1 MTHFHLRLFIEDQFV
16 KYHWRVNMDYDD
28 DFMFLNEGND
38 PGEEAQDAVGA
49 PSNELRK
56 VFIVTVRKY
65 EGRI

>member
-1 MTHFHLRLFIEDQFV
+1 
-16 KYHWRVNMDYDD
+16 MDYDD

-38 PGEEAQDAVGA
+38 PGEEAQDAVRA

>member
-1 MTHFHLRLFIEDQFV
+1 
-16 KYHWRVNMDYDD
+16 MDYDD